1 MFRSDLKLTI
11 CYLSC
16 FLQERKLVFS
26 QGGFC
31 PENSLFPR
39 IDVCGTKVK
48 LQLQLHRLSEA
59 IPNISIVLGFPKSC
73 ARARFFVYSPPLGWH
88 MYFAMCRSWSPHD
101 TWRLYMCHAGTSSDT
116 WQNTCAALGGAIH
129 KKIVHERTILGKP
142 KFIQNSGRFAQ
153 TRVHFFGTCTSCST
167 QNHESRVWDRS
178 DSTQNGG
185 NTEYDRKQ
193 RVMKQPK
200 RSTVRCMRAHTKNT
214 KWIDCNLFVP
224 YHLKYQIRLKLVNIF
239 NSNTSL
245 LLLSE
250 SRGIAFRSENCWKY
264 NANEIQL
271 TVMWQIWPVK
281 SKDCKG

>member
-59 IPNISIVLGFPKSC
+59 IPKISIVLGFPKSC

-101 TWRLYMCHAGTSSDT
+101 TWRLCR
-116 WQNTCAALGGAIH
+116 LGG
-129 KKIVHERTILGKP
+129 G
-142 KFIQNSGRFAQ
+142 
-153 TRVHFFGTCTSCST
+153 
-167 QNHESRVWDRS
+167 
-178 DSTQNGG
+178 
-185 NTEYDRKQ
+185 Y
-193 RVMKQPK
+193 MKQPK